1 MLTMRQESLAEMRNM
16 AREFL
21 AAQQQTRSQ
30 QNVDD
35 MINAAIMQPKK
46 KDTEG
51 MTPSERAAFFKQN
64 GDYTFGLPEG
74 WRWPR
79 REEVFED
86 FMTMLRVGT
95 TAVRYASD
103 ATKILEDGVDVLD
116 RLNNVGTSGQSSS
129 GQKTSRRPQAS
140 GSSAGFSASARA
152 KVKITPENI
161 ADLFPSIPTEKPSY

>member
-1 MLTMRQESLAEMRNM
+1 MREESLAEMRNL

-21 AAQQQTRSQ
+21 AAGQQTRSQ
-30 QNVDD
+30 QNIDA
-35 MINAAIMQPKK
+35 MMEEAMQPKK

-51 MTPSERAAFFKQN
+51 MTPAERAAFFKQN

-86 FMTMLRVGT
+86 FITMLRVGT
-95 TAVRYASD
+95 TVVRYASD
-103 ATKILEDGVDVLD
+103 ATKVLEDGVDVLE
-116 RLNNVGTSGQSSS
+116 RLGNVSSS
-129 GQKTSRRPQAS
+129 KKTAQGQRTSARPTA
-140 GSSAGFSASARA
+140 SSASLGLSASARA

-161 ADLFPSIPTEKPSY
+161 ADLLPSVPSEKPRN